1 MKKSG
6 NSIYFGITFS
16 EDFPLDQKKR
26 KQLAKL
32 LFALPNTST
41 EEAHRILMNL
51 SLLKSIDQVI
61 ESLFIELNQIT
72 GILFCNKTKENIQ
85 DLILSKLISWSRIFY
100 FPTLNEL
107 SEITCHYKL
116 SRKEFLK
123 EVLKSLISE
132 ELPSPQLLD
141 FLKKYNADLTF
152 YQIDEILD
160 FYNKKS
166 IDPKLIAQQILL
178 FNTED
183 SEENRVN
190 IF

>member
-1 MKKSG
+1 M
-6 NSIYFGITFS
+6 
-16 EDFPLDQKKR
+16 
-26 KQLAKL
+26 AKL
-32 LFALPNTST
+32 LFAIPKTST
-41 EEAHRILMNL
+41 EEAHRILKNI

-61 ESLFIELNQIT
+61 ESLFTELNQIT
-72 GILFCNKTKENIQ
+72 GILFCNKTKKNIQ
-85 DLILSKLISWSRIFY
+85 DQILSKLIIWTRIFY

-123 EVLKSLISE
+123 EVLKCLISE

-166 IDPKLIAQQILL
+166 IDAKLIVQQILL

-183 SEENRVN
+183 SEENGVN